1 MPMKNIGMFNRSEK
15 NPNVLNVRAIILP
28 TLLYLACGI
37 LLMTLKSLALRITSW
52 GLAAFLVGYG
62 GLCLYRYFK
71 ADPLSRLTESNMA
84 RGLLL
89 IVCGGLLMTAPDF
102 LKDILPSV
110 WGLAMFFGAFLKVQY
125 AFDERA
131 LKVKNWWLMLIFA
144 AVSLV
149 IGILSLLRPGFF
161 GDNVETIIGIFLI
174 AESILDAVVFFL
186 LNRAIKENMALFTP
200 PAGAVPTE
208 GNASATDGSAAP
220 ATNPAALPETPAS
233 DAAAG
238 NAAPNPGNSAPAAA
252 PTQTATSAPAQAAA
266 PTQAADSAPVQDP
279 APTQGA

>member
-1 MPMKNIGMFNRSEK
+1 MKNIGMFNRSEK

-110 WGLAMFFGAFLKVQY
+110 WGLAMF
-125 AFDERA
+125 
-131 LKVKNWWLMLIFA
+131 
-144 AVSLV
+144 
-149 IGILSLLRPGFF
+149 
-161 GDNVETIIGIFLI
+161 
-174 AESILDAVVFFL
+174 
-186 LNRAIKENMALFTP
+186 
-200 PAGAVPTE
+200 
-208 GNASATDGSAAP
+208 
-220 ATNPAALPETPAS
+220 
-233 DAAAG
+233 
-238 NAAPNPGNSAPAAA
+238 
-252 PTQTATSAPAQAAA
+252 
-266 PTQAADSAPVQDP
+266 
-279 APTQGA
+279 